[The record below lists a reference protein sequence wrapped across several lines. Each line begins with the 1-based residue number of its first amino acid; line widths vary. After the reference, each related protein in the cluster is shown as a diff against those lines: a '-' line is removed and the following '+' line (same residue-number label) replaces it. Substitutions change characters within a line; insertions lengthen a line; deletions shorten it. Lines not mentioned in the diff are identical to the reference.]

1 MHIVPQ
7 AILQYYMFN
16 KKRLYKHVSDSQMV
30 LRSVLACCCSSAM
43 NSSIFPSIASY
54 SGSVSTVGSSG
65 KNRGFLSS
73 RRYLT
78 HTQTHRQT
86 HTHTHTHTHTDT
98 DSVLEDSVT
107 VDKPNTLMQMCE
119 RTSESKSLT
128 FL

>member
-1 MHIVPQ
+1 MLPQFSNELVHLSFHRFIQRLGVHCGFIREKQRLSQQPPVP
-7 AILQYYMFN
+7 
-16 KKRLYKHVSDSQMV
+16 D
-30 LRSVLACCCSSAM
+30 
-43 NSSIFPSIASY
+43 
-54 SGSVSTVGSSG
+54 
-65 KNRGFLSS
+65 
-73 RRYLT
+73 T
-78 HTQTHRQT
+78 HTDTQT